1 MFNILKILFMGT
13 IKKGILGGFSGK
25 VGTVVGASW
34 KGIDYIRSLPTT
46 VRNPRTKGQVSQR
59 TKFSVTM
66 DFLKP
71 LTPVIRQGFS
81 ADASGKITAMNAAM
95 SYNLMNAI
103 TGEFPDLVIDYER
116 AVIARGS
123 LYGAESAAATAAA
136 GEVDFDWDL
145 TTSSNSGVND
155 SVVLV
160 AYIADKKDC
169 VYNDSL
175 GKRMEGY
182 GSLAVP
188 AIWAGDTVHT
198 YIFFISEDGKRN
210 SNSIYTGSVEVVLA

>member
-1 MFNILKILFMGT
+1 M
-13 IKKGILGGFSGK
+13 
-25 VGTVVGASW
+25 
-34 KGIDYIRSLPTT
+34 
-46 VRNPRTKGQVSQR
+46 
-59 TKFSVTM
+59 
-66 DFLKP
+66 
-71 LTPVIRQGFS
+71 
-81 ADASGKITAMNAAM
+81 
-95 SYNLMNAI
+95 
-103 TGEFPDLVIDYER
+103 
-116 AVIARGS
+116 
-123 LYGAESAAATAAA
+123 
-136 GEVDFDWDL
+136 

-160 AYIADKKDC
+160 AYNADKKDC

>member
-1 MFNILKILFMGT
+1 MGT

-81 ADASGKITAMNAAM
+81 ADASGKQTAMNAAM

-123 LYGAESAAATAAA
+123 LYGSDSASASAAA

-145 TTSSNSGVND
+145 VAANDASMND

-160 AYIADKKDC
+160 AYNANKKDC

-182 GSLAVP
+182 GSLTVP

-210 SNSIYTGSVEVVLA
+210 SNSIFTGSVEVVLV

>member
-1 MFNILKILFMGT
+1 MGKL
-13 IKKGILGGFSGK
+13 KKGILGGFSGK
-25 VGTVVGASW
+25 VGNVVGASW

-123 LYGAESAAATAAA
+123 LYGSDSAAASAAA
-136 GEVDFDWDL
+136 GEVAFDWDL
-145 TTSSNSGVND
+145 VAANDAGMND

-160 AYIADKKDC
+160 AYNADKKDC

-188 AIWAGDTVHT
+188 ATLAGDIVHT